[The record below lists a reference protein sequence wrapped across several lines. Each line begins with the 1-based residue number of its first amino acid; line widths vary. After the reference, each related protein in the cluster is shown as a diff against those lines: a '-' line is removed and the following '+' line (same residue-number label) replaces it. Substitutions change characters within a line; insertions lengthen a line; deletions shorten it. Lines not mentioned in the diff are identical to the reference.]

1 MKLIAIKAGINFKVT
16 THTGRHSFRQLLGE
30 ADIVEDAVIKR
41 MMGHRRRDQIDAGYY
56 KVTDSRLIEAKS
68 KFNEYLEKHLKE

>member
-1 MKLIAIKAGINFKVT
+1 
-16 THTGRHSFRQLLGE
+16 
-30 ADIVEDAVIKR
+30 
-41 MMGHRRRDQIDAGYY
+41 MGHRRRDQIDAGYY